1 MTSFHAL
8 CPTVTACHLLLETP
22 ASTISR
28 LNLLCHFFHAARV
41 GCATDDDF
49 VPFASPDLSIKTL
62 EELPYCLVALLRA
75 PFCYAVIVCG

>member
-8 CPTVTACHLLLETP
+8 CATVTACHLLLETP
-22 ASTISR
+22 ASSISR
-28 LNLLCHFFHAARV
+28 LILLSFFSCARV

-49 VPFASPDLSIKTL
+49 VPFASPDLFIKTL

-75 PFCYAVIVCG
+75 LFCDAVIVCG

>member
-8 CPTVTACHLLLETP
+8 CPIVTACHLLLETP

-28 LNLLCHFFHAARV
+28 LNLLSFFPCARV

-49 VPFASPDLSIKTL
+49 VPFASSNLSIKTL
-62 EELPYCLVALLRA
+62 EELPHCLVALLRA
-75 PFCYAVIVCG
+75 PFCDAVIVCG